1 MWTRSKKILK
11 DQSGVALVIALLM
24 MIVLTLIGLGSV
36 FTSSFETRL
45 SGNKRGATDA
55 FFAADGG
62 IEATK
67 ADKANFYNPAYN
79 AYSSNPPG
87 TYALIPNTGGL
98 PPDLKNE
105 KHINSKWTPALNYP
119 PAASITDPPTVIVYY
134 VGRAGGWGVTNS
146 QAKPGCYIIDST
158 GRDQRAGL
166 TLVRSQSEIRE
177 KLVVATASGE
187 MDN

>member
-1 MWTRSKKILK
+1 MTTLLRISLK
-11 DQSGVALVIALLM
+11 NQSGSALIIALMM
-24 MIVLTLIGLGSV
+24 MIVLTLIGIASTT
-36 FTSSFETRL
+36 TSTLENSI

-119 PAASITDPPTVIVYY
+119 PAASITDPPTVVVYY
-134 VGRAGGWGVTNS
+134 VGRTGGWGVTNS

-158 GRDQRAGL
+158 GRDQRAGF